1 MLATWTQ
8 TEELKLVQS
17 TVHRWDTSVEWA
29 AVWKLRLCLVRE
41 KNLDFDTVPLGAKP
55 AENGDG
61 VFAYCTLE
69 SLLSE
74 NIDEQ

>member
-1 MLATWTQ
+1 MLS
-8 TEELKLVQS
+8 EPQS
-17 TVHRWDTSVEWA
+17 ENLDF
-29 AVWKLRLCLVRE
+29 RLCLVRE